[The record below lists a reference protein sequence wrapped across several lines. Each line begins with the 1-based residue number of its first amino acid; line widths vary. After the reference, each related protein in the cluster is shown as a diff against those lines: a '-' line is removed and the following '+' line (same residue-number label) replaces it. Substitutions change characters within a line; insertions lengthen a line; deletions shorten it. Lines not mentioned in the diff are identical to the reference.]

1 MHNCSAVEA
10 ELQQLRA
17 RVAELEAANGKLHAR
32 LADMEPILEK
42 ATAALNQ
49 AQAKDAAKPDNRKS
63 KRKKPGARTGHEA
76 HHRPIPMVDE
86 EKDAILTKCPECNT
100 RLGESIETRER
111 IVEDVVPARVHT
123 TKYRIHRYWCPT
135 CKTKVEA
142 QPEEVLPDQHFGLR
156 LMLLV
161 VFLRSLGLTVEKI
174 RAYLS
179 IAFNVKLSHGA
190 IIHIEA
196 VMAEALGPLYNQLLE
211 QIREAKAVHAD
222 ETSWRIDGEK
232 HWLWVLLGKGVAVYA
247 VRNTRSRRPI
257 EEHLGKDFKG
267 VVITDFYPSF
277 KNLSYEK
284 QKCLVHLL
292 REIHR
297 FEAKPDFKPG
307 KEWKRVRMRVKRLVT
322 EAVDG
327 HENLKNPEQRV
338 ALKARLVKRADAIAE
353 LPRNHKYALIL
364 ARLVGQYKDQLFT
377 FLDHEGVHWENN
389 PAERGLRP
397 MVVNRK
403 VSFGS
408 KSEAGAER
416 RSVLQSVAETAHLQ
430 GKSFLDF
437 AGEAVGL
444 SHQERL
450 PGL

>member
-1 MHNCSAVEA
+1 MHDCEAVEA
-10 ELQQLRA
+10 ELQQLRRKVA
-17 RVAELEAANGKLHAR
+17 GQDAVIQQLQGRLAELEPVLQ
-32 LADMEPILEK
+32 K

-49 AQAKDAAKPDNRKS
+49 AQAKDSAKPDNRKS
-63 KRKKPGARTGHEA
+63 KRKKPGARNGHEA
-76 HHRPIPMVDE
+76 HHRPTPKVDE
-86 EKDAILTKCPECNT
+86 EKDATLTKCPECNT
-100 RLGESIETRER
+100 RLDDPIEARDKIT
-111 IVEDVVPARVHT
+111 EDIIPARIHV
-123 TKYRIHRYWCPT
+123 TKHRIHRYWCPR
-135 CKTKVEA
+135 CKSKVEA
-142 QPEEVLPDQHFGLR
+142 QPENVLPGQRFGLR
-156 LMLLV
+156 IMLLV
-161 VFLRSLGLTVEKI
+161 VFLRTLGLTVEKI
-174 RAYLS
+174 RAHLRET
-179 IAFNVKLSHGA
+179 FGVKLSHGA
-190 IIHIEA
+190 VIHVEA
-196 VMAEALGPLYNQLLE
+196 VMTEALGPKYDELLE
-211 QIREAKAVHAD
+211 QVRNAKAVHAD

-232 HWLWVLLGKGVAVYA
+232 HWLWVLLAKGVAVYA

-277 KNLSYEK
+277 LNLPYEK

-322 EAVDG
+322 EAVEG
-327 HENLKNPEQRV
+327 LENLKKPEERV
-338 ALKARLVKRADAIAE
+338 ALKARLVNRAEAIAD
-353 LPRNHKYALIL
+353 LPRKHKYALIL
-364 ARLVGQYKDQLFT
+364 ARLVGQYKEQLFT

-408 KSEAGAER
+408 KSDAGAER

-437 AGEAVGL
+437 AGDAVGL

-450 PGL
+450 PGP

>member
-1 MHNCSAVEA
+1 MHNCDAVEA

-17 RVAELEAANGKLHAR
+17 RVAELEALNAKLHAR
-32 LADMEPILEK
+32 LADMEPVLER

-63 KRKKPGARTGHEA
+63 KRKKPGARNGHEA
-76 HHRPIPMVDE
+76 HHRPTPQVDE
-86 EKDAILTKCPECNT
+86 EKDATLTKCPACNT
-100 RLGESIETRER
+100 RLGESIETRDK
-111 IVEDVVPARVHT
+111 ITEDIIPARIHV
-123 TKYRIHRYWCPT
+123 TKHRIHRYWCPT
-135 CKTKVEA
+135 CKSKVEA
-142 QPEEVLPDQHFGLR
+142 EPANVLPGQRFGLR

-161 VFLRSLGLTVEKI
+161 VFLRTLGLTVEKI
-174 RAYLS
+174 RAYLRD
-179 IAFNVKLSHGA
+179 AFNVKLSHGA

-196 VMAEALGPLYNQLLE
+196 VMAEALGPLYENLLE
-211 QIREAKAVHAD
+211 QVRKAKAVHAD
-222 ETSWRIDGEK
+222 ETGWRIDGEK
-232 HWLWVLLGKGVAVYA
+232 HWLWVLLAKGVAVYA

-257 EEHLGKDFKG
+257 EEHLGKDFMG

-277 KNLSYEK
+277 KNLPYVN

-307 KEWKRVRMRVKRLVT
+307 KEWKRVKMRTKRLVT

-327 HENLKNPEQRV
+327 HENLKNLEQRV
-338 ALKARLVKRADAIAE
+338 ALKVRLVKRADAIAE

-377 FLDHEGVHWENN
+377 FLDHEDVHWENN

-430 GKSFLDF
+430 GKGFLDF
-437 AGEAVGL
+437 AGAALGL
-444 SHQERL
+444 SAQERL
-450 PGL
+450 PGP

>member
-1 MHNCSAVEA
+1 MHDCDAVEA
-10 ELQQLRA
+10 ELQQLR
-17 RVAELEAANGKLHAR
+17 RKVAEQDAVMEQLRGR
-32 LADMEPILEK
+32 LANLEPVLQK
-42 ATAALNQ
+42 ATAALNM
-49 AQAKDAAKPDNRKS
+49 AEAKDAAKPDHRKS
-63 KRKKPGARTGHEA
+63 KRKKPGARNGHEA
-76 HHRPIPMVDE
+76 HHRPTPIADE
-86 EKDAILTKCPECNT
+86 EKDATLTKCPECNT

-111 IVEDVVPARVHT
+111 VVEDIVPARIHT
-123 TKYRIHRYWCPT
+123 TKYRIHRYWCPS
-135 CKTKVEA
+135 CKAKVEA

-161 VFLRSLGLTVEKI
+161 VFLRTLGLTVEKI
-174 RAYLS
+174 RAHLRET
-179 IAFNVKLSHGA
+179 FGVNLSHGA
-190 IIHIEA
+190 VIHIEA
-196 VMAEALGPLYNQLLE
+196 VMAGAFGPLYEKLLE
-211 QIREAKAVHAD
+211 QVRRAKAVHAD

-232 HWLWVLLGKGVAVYA
+232 HWLWVFLAKGVAVYA

-267 VVITDFYPSF
+267 TVITDFYPSF
-277 KNLSYEK
+277 KNLPYEQ

-307 KEWKRVRMRVKRLVT
+307 KEWKRVRMRTKRLVT
-322 EAVDG
+322 EAVEG
-327 HENLKNPEQRV
+327 HENLKDPEERV
-338 ALKARLVKRADAIAE
+338 SLKARLVKRAEAVSE
-353 LPRNHKYALIL
+353 LPEKHKYALIL

-408 KSEAGAER
+408 KSEKGAER

-430 GKSFLDF
+430 STSFMDF
-437 AGEAVGL
+437 ASDALGL
-444 SHQERL
+444 SLQERL
-450 PGL
+450 PGP